1 MKQTLKNLQQ
11 LMHSQSIE
19 YAWITT
25 PDNINYFSGFLSD
38 PHERLT
44 ALYVTQDNALL
55 VVPNMEVEDAQ
66 KASNLT
72 AYGYSDTEE
81 AFLVAKQNTNFPDN
95 AKLYIEE
102 EHVTVKRE
110 KALFKNFKAAQLN
123 AIDQIIKDMRNIKTA
138 DEIEILKSAAQ
149 FADKALQIGV
159 SHLKEGITEKEV
171 AQHLESEILKIE
183 GISGM
188 SFNTTVLFGDHAASP
203 HGTPGKRELKND
215 EYVLFDLGVIYNG
228 YCSDIT
234 RTIAFGNPPTF
245 HQEIHAIIT
254 EANQRAIE
262 GVRPGVKISEIDA
275 LARDYITEKGY
286 GDAFPHRLGH
296 GLGIT
301 VHEFPDISSA
311 NDDTL
316 KPGMCFTI
324 EPGIYLHGEIGVR
337 VEDDILVTEDGY
349 EVLTRYEK

>member
-1 MKQTLKNLQQ
+1 MKQTLTNLQQ
-11 LMHSQSIE
+11 LMKSQSIE

-44 ALYVTQDNALL
+44 ALYVTQDNAALI
-55 VVPNMEVEDAQ
+55 VPNMEVEDAHN
-66 KASNLT
+66 ASNIT
-72 AYGYSDTEE
+72 TYGYSDTED
-81 AFLVAKQNTNFPDN
+81 AFLIAKLNIHFPDN
-95 AKLYIEE
+95 AMLYIEE

-110 KALFKNFKAAQLN
+110 KALINTFKVSELVS
-123 AIDQIIKDMRNIKTA
+123 IDQIIKDMRNIKTA
-138 DEIEILKSAAQ
+138 DEINILKQAAEY
-149 FADKALQIGV
+149 ADQALQIGV
-159 SHLKEGITEKEV
+159 DNLKVGVTEKEV
-171 AQHLESEILKIE
+171 AQALEAEILKIE

-188 SFNTTVLFGDHAASP
+188 SFSTTVLFGDHAASP
-203 HGTPGKRELKND
+203 HGTPGNRQLQND

-234 RTIAFGNPPTF
+234 RTIQFGNPPTF
-245 HQEIHAIIT
+245 HQEIHAIVT
-254 EANQRAIE
+254 EANNRAIQ
-262 GVRPGVKISEIDA
+262 GVKPGVKVSDIDA

-286 GDAFPHRLGH
+286 GEAFPHRLGH

-311 NDDTL
+311 NEDTL

-349 EVLTRYEK
+349 EVLTGFRK

>member
-11 LMHSQSIE
+11 IMQSQSIE

-25 PDNINYFSGFLSD
+25 PENINYFSGFLSD

-44 ALYVTQDNALL
+44 ALYVTCDSAVL
-55 VVPNMEVEDAQ
+55 VVPNMEVEDAH
-66 KASNLT
+66 KASQLT
-72 AYGYSDTEE
+72 VYGYSDTED
-81 AFLVAKQNTNFPDN
+81 AFLTAKLNTQFPDN
-95 AKLYIEE
+95 AMLYIEE

-110 KALFKNFKAAQLN
+110 KALLHTFKAAQLN
-123 AIDQIIKDMRNIKTA
+123 SLDQIIKDMRNIKTS
-138 DEIEILKSAAQ
+138 DEIESLRSAAQ
-149 FADKALQIGV
+149 FADKAVQIGV
-159 SHLKEGITEKEV
+159 SYLKEGVTEKEV
-171 AQHLESEILKIE
+171 AQHIETEILKIE

-203 HGTPGKRELKND
+203 HGTPGNRELMND
-215 EYVLFDLGVIYNG
+215 EYVLFDLGVIYKD

-234 RTIAFGNPPTF
+234 RTIAFGNPPAF
-245 HQEIHAIIT
+245 HQEIHAIVT

-262 GVRPGVKISEIDA
+262 GVKPGAKISEIDA
-275 LARDYITEKGY
+275 LARDYIAGKGY
-286 GDAFPHRLGH
+286 GEAFPHRLGH

-301 VHEFPDISSA
+301 VHEFPDISSS

-324 EPGIYLHGEIGVR
+324 EPGIYLHGEVGIR
-337 VEDDILVTEDGY
+337 VEDDILVTEEGY
-349 EVLTRYEK
+349 EVLTRYAK